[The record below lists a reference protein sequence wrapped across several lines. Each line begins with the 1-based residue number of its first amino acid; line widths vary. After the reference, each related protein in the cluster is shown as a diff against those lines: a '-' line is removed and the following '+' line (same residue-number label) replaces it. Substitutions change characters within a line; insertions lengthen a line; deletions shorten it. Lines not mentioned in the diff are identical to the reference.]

1 MSNKEK
7 VIKLLINI
15 YNETRSNPIKLS
27 RTDIKTLDISEKEVI
42 QILNTLNKDKLII
55 TNPKSP
61 NKDFSVFWEITIST
75 ECINYFANLKINERN
90 DRRARIQTYAP
101 IILSIIAIII
111 STIDLI
117 IHFCEF
123 IS

>member
-7 VIKLLINI
+7 VIKLLISI
-15 YNETRSNPIKLS
+15 YNETCSNPIKLS
-27 RTDIKTLDISEKEVI
+27 RTDIETLDISEKEVI
-42 QILNTLNKDKLII
+42 QILNTLNEDKLII
-55 TNPKSP
+55 ANPKSP
-61 NKDFSVFWEITIST
+61 RQDFSVFWEISIST
-75 ECINYFANLKINERN
+75 ECISYFINLEIDERN
-90 DRRARIQTYAP
+90 DRRVRIQTYAP
-101 IILSIIAIII
+101 LILSIIAIII